1 MNEINEE
8 IKLTLNLMQGD
19 IYEGSLNELQYH
31 LNGLLGMK
39 RNELQQ
45 RLVER
50 SWFEPA
56 THDQAPYKSVKLDG
70 QIADE
75 AKPLTAEELK
85 SGGWW
90 CKDVSSDCANALES
104 KGLRVFNSSKWGDDG
119 CWGSCGMDVNG
130 DGDVTRGF
138 FDDGDD
144 KQIHR
149 IGNEFYWGE
158 K

>member
-31 LNGLLGMK
+31 LMSLLEIK

-45 RLVER
+45 RLAGR
-50 SWFEPA
+50 AWAEPV
-56 THDQAPYKSVKLDG
+56 THDQEPIKSG
-70 QIADE
+70 QIDDKS
-75 AKPLTAEELK
+75 KPLTAEGLK
-85 SGGWW
+85 AGGWW

-149 IGNEFYWGE
+149 IGNEFYWSE